1 MFGRLGRRLAA
12 FGRDASGATAV
23 ETALVTPFLM
33 MFLFGVFELGWAMQ
47 CGSSVREAVEHGS
60 RALISNPDMT
70 AEQLTAHIDERLA
83 DLPIDNLE
91 VSVAQEWLTG
101 NIQVSRVTWTYDYQL
116 GLPLIPHTLFHFGSS
131 LVVPRAEA

>member
-1 MFGRLGRRLAA
+1 MSARLGRLGRFA
-12 FGRDASGATAV
+12 RDHGGATAV

-33 MFLFGVFELGWAMQ
+33 LFLFAAFELGWAMQ

-60 RALISNPDMT
+60 RALISNPEMSS
-70 AEQLTAHIDERLA
+70 AELTSRIESRLS

-91 VSVAQEWLTG
+91 VNITQEWVTG
-101 NIQVSRVTWTYDYQL
+101 NAQVARVTWTYDYQM
-116 GLPLIPHTLFHFGSS
+116 GLPLVPEQLFHFGSS